1 MTNLS
6 SGAPDA
12 GPSRPSL
19 LHDVFFGVLCASF
32 FAVIAVGILVVAA
45 IGTALGLFAVTDWSD
60 IVPGLGF
67 VFLGYFMAGGLGGVV
82 FWFLRPLHKWLLGW
96 MLTGFCIA
104 ALAYGFVG
112 LTGTLAYY
120 VGINLLDLKS
130 AAEGWRLIPESSLV
144 LGTVIGM
151 PAGAY
156 HWYKARR
163 EQRSRLT
170 SA

>member
-1 MTNLS
+1 MTNPTTGSPDS
-6 SGAPDA
+6 SR
-12 GPSRPSL
+12 SRPSL
-19 LHDVFFGVLCASF
+19 SHDLIIGVLCASLF
-32 FAVIAVGILVVAA
+32 SLFAIGILVVAA
-45 IGTALGLFAVTDWSD
+45 VGAVLGILPISDWSD

-67 VFLGYFMAGGLGGVV
+67 VVLGYFLAGAIGGVA
-82 FWFLRPLHKWLLGW
+82 FWLLRPLHRWLVGW

-104 ALAYGFVG
+104 VLAYGFAG

-130 AAEGWRLIPESSLV
+130 AAEGWRLIPESSLI
-144 LGTVIGM
+144 LGILVGM

-156 HWYKARR
+156 QWYKTRR
-163 EQRSRLT
+163 EKRSRLT